1 MNAIQISINGA
12 LAAFFLSVGTA
23 SATLVCPGGQTYPQ
37 HGPGD
42 YEFCPPAP
50 TPEPVPVGDVTNT
63 ITNTANAAAISAAQ
77 AKARAKAISKQ
88 RQKQRQRQQQ
98 NQRQRQSQNAYG
110 GAGGAGGT
118 STVRNVGNV
127 NVEAVANAPTM
138 DVGQSMMGSASGS
151 FLGVSFGRAKA
162 DVFPYMRQAGGDR
175 IALAHLGNVHG
186 PANKALRANGLA
198 ETAKER
204 DARQTRE
211 ARAQMMFAIYQPRP
225 DRTQLTVG
233 FAISYCTV
241 IERSWNGVPS
251 NIYAVPS
258 SSLPACAGY
267 HGLDLK

>member
-1 MNAIQISINGA
+1 MITGSKFIKPAFTA
-12 LAAFFLSVGTA
+12 LLLSAGSA

-42 YEFCPPAP
+42 YEFCPTTP
-50 TPEPVPVGDVTNT
+50 TPDPVPVGDVTNT

-77 AKARAKAISKQ
+77 AKARAKAIAKQ

-98 NQRQRQSQNAYG
+98 HQRQSQKAYG
-110 GAGGAGGT
+110 GAGGTGGN

-162 DVFPYMRQAGGDR
+162 DVFPYMLQAGGDR

-198 ETAKER
+198 ETTKER
-204 DARQTRE
+204 DARQSRE
-211 ARAQMMFAIYQPRP
+211 ARAQMMFAIYQPRM
-225 DRTQLTVG
+225 DQVSITVG
-233 FAISYCTV
+233 GKVSYCKV
-241 IERSWNGVPS
+241 IERHWNGVPS
-251 NIYAVPS
+251 NIFATS
-258 SSLPACAGY
+258 AKSLPLCASY
-267 HGLDLK
+267 HGVNLK